1 LTTIPDEV
9 IPFSYYT
16 PRFCELYF
24 LLDQDEKGKK
34 ICEMMSKRAEETLKY
49 LIDNKLNN
57 FNNSELSNRNLLVL
71 NELMKI
77 FRRAETRASSEVKRL
92 EMMQQE
98 GIIIPDETED
108 IAPKI
113 EKMKKRHE
121 YYQKEYSRL
130 EKLFSDLYDRI

>member
-1 LTTIPDEV
+1 
-9 IPFSYYT
+9 
-16 PRFCELYF
+16 
-24 LLDQDEKGKK
+24 
-34 ICEMMSKRAEETLKY
+34 
-49 LIDNKLNN
+49 
-57 FNNSELSNRNLLVL
+57 
-71 NELMKI
+71 
-77 FRRAETRASSEVKRL
+77 VKRL